1 MMLTEVTALPQ
12 AVLPVAQFRD
22 HLRLGSGFDDDALQD
37 GLIETY
43 LRAAIAA
50 IEARIGKILIE
61 RDFVWVVTQWR
72 EGGLVALPVA
82 PVNAIT
88 EFTIVAR
95 DGTETAIPD
104 TAWRL
109 IPDHQRPVLEALGAS
124 LPSIPQGGAARIGFM
139 AGFGPDWSD
148 LPADLAQAALMLAA
162 HFYENRNAS
171 GRDPAAMPFGVA
183 ALLERYRTIRLF
195 VGGRA

>member
-50 IEARIGKILIE
+50 IE
-61 RDFVWVVTQWR
+61 
-72 EGGLVALPVA
+72 
-82 PVNAIT
+82 
-88 EFTIVAR
+88 
-95 DGTETAIPD
+95 
-104 TAWRL
+104 
-109 IPDHQRPVLEALGAS
+109 
-124 LPSIPQGGAARIGFM
+124 ARIGFM